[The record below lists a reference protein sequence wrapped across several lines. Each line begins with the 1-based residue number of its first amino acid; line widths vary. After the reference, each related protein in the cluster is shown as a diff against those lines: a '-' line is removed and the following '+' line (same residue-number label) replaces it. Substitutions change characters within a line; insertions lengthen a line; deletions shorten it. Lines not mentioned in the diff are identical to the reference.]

1 MVGDG
6 FYFDRRRSNDLHRMV
21 SMGIDSYDLIE
32 GEEMVEMDFG
42 GDDDKAIDYY
52 SKYYSDIMT
61 DEDIEDLEIQY
72 GKC

>member
-1 MVGDG
+1 
-6 FYFDRRRSNDLHRMV
+6 MV

-32 GEEMVEMDFG
+32 GEEMAEMDFG